1 MCKTMSDCER
11 EALNEI
17 VNLGKECLE
26 MRIADNIKYSVNV
39 RGDAR
44 RKVNYDI
51 SVAKHKLEM
60 VEYLQEEWN
69 KKGKGADAEEAD

>member
-1 MCKTMSDCER
+1 MDISECEM

-17 VNLGKECLE
+17 VNLGKECLD
-26 MRIADNIKYSVNV
+26 MRIADNIKYSANV
-39 RGDAR
+39 GGDAR

-51 SVAKHKLEM
+51 SVAKHKIEM
-60 VEYLQEEWN
+60 VEYLQAEWN